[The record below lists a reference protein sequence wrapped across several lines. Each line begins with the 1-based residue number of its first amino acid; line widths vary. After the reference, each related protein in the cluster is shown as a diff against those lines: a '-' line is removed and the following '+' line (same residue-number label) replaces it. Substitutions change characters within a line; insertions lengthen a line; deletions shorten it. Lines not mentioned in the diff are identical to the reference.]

1 MASCLTVTRKSL
13 REIFVSCLGRRQTP
27 VQATQAR
34 KVREREFSDMAA
46 QVKRPI
52 GKKFVIACDGKS
64 TY

>member
-13 REIFVSCLGRRQTP
+13 RGFFASCFGRRQTQ
-27 VQATQAR
+27 VQATQVR

-46 QVKRPI
+46 HVKRPI